1 MVIGRADEFFSVSDV
16 SVEFLA
22 SGGVST
28 LIFDFSLCEEECEE
42 DGLSSACEVVGVK
55 K

>member
-28 LIFDFSLCEEECEE
+28 LIFNFSLCEE
-42 DGLSSACEVVGVK
+42 DGLSSACEVVGVRK
-55 K
+55 